1 MQDYSLP
8 IFDEARKWI
17 KVSREHKV
25 EWSDIFLA
33 RKKVDAIPLDKLKK
47 RDILCVRRVGK
58 ARK

>member
-33 RKKVDAIPLDKLKK
+33 RKIE
-47 RDILCVRRVGK
+47 IGEFFGIESS
-58 ARK
+58 